1 LKLIQTE
8 APKPRG
14 LSFSFCSKLAPNIE
28 IQMTLALVS
37 TIIRN
42 TDPSASSGHIYVVD
56 VEKQNVLQRSTI
68 IEPPYKTLDPN
79 PRGGTRGGRGIALG
93 EDQIAIA
100 NYSMIFRYSPKWEFL
115 GLISNPLTASIHD
128 TVFQDGT
135 LWVTSAAN
143 DLTLQMDMEGN
154 ILQCLQLRENLS
166 IYGKVGWHGPVL
178 YSNGLLNHQKID
190 FRNPM
195 LWDNTVFDNAHVNSI
210 STLSNGDFLIS
221 LGLMINPES
230 AALTRLKSRLMRLR
244 LATFIKA
251 NDKEFGRLMGEKIN
265 TSRSAPSGK
274 QVKGKS
280 AVLRVTPS
288 GERSLV
294 LVFDSVSTPS
304 HSLLTLND
312 ETAIY
317 LHTSEGTVVRFEPES
332 GKIISQAKV
341 TNGFL
346 RGAVQLSEQMI
357 ILGSSS
363 ELILFDYGEQTV
375 HSRFKISRQAGEAIY
390 DIKILPPY
398 FSLPPES
405 FEDHLL
411 RTTDLKNAAIASRN
425 NGFQDGQIN
434 PCA

>member
-1 LKLIQTE
+1 
-8 APKPRG
+8 
-14 LSFSFCSKLAPNIE
+14 
-28 IQMTLALVS
+28 
-37 TIIRN
+37 
-42 TDPSASSGHIYVVD
+42 
-56 VEKQNVLQRSTI
+56 
-68 IEPPYKTLDPN
+68 
-79 PRGGTRGGRGIALG
+79 
-93 EDQIAIA
+93 
-100 NYSMIFRYSPKWEFL
+100 
-115 GLISNPLTASIHD
+115 
-128 TVFQDGT
+128 
-135 LWVTSAAN
+135 
-143 DLTLQMDMEGN
+143 
-154 ILQCLQLRENLS
+154 
-166 IYGKVGWHGPVL
+166 
-178 YSNGLLNHQKID
+178 
-190 FRNPM
+190 
-195 LWDNTVFDNAHVNSI
+195 
-210 STLSNGDFLIS
+210 
-221 LGLMINPES
+221 
-230 AALTRLKSRLMRLR
+230 LKSRLMRLR

-288 GERSLV
+288 GERSQV

-304 HSLLTLND
+304 HSLLTLKD

-398 FSLPPES
+398 FSLPPKS

-411 RTTDLKNAAIASRN
+411 RTTDWKNATIASRN